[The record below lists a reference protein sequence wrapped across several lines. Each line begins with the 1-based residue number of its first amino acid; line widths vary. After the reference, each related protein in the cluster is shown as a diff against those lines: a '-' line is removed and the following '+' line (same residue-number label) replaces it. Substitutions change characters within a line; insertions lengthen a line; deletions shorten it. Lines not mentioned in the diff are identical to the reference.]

1 MIYSRFWHKFHYDM
15 GEVNTE
21 EPYAKRTAQGLILG
35 PDGEKMSKSRGNVI
49 DPNEV
54 VDQYGADVLRTY
66 ILFMGDYGAAAPWSE
81 SSIKGCK
88 RFLDRVMDLV
98 DMAKENGVT
107 AALETKTHKL
117 IKKVTSDIDDMKF
130 NTAIA
135 SMMAYLNDV
144 YEVGTVTKD
153 ELGIL
158 VRILCPFA
166 PHICEEI
173 WSLLGNDGLCST
185 AKWPEYD
192 EAKTVDNTVEVA
204 VQINGKVRGRVM
216 LPVNCPKEEA
226 IEEAKKAIAHYQ
238 DSDTELYQAIYDSI
252 VCETIT
258 LRYLMLDLYFNT
270 FSTAELAAFKA
281 EFKEDTNRLDFNMIS
296 EQASMDGFVN

>member
-1 MIYSRFWHKFHYDM
+1 
-15 GEVNTE
+15 
-21 EPYAKRTAQGLILG
+21 
-35 PDGEKMSKSRGNVI
+35 
-49 DPNEV
+49 
-54 VDQYGADVLRTY
+54 
-66 ILFMGDYGAAAPWSE
+66 MGDYGAAAPWSE
-81 SSIKGCK
+81 ISIKVCK

-204 VQINGKVRGRVM
+204 VQINGKVRATIE
-216 LPVNCPKEEA
+216 LPLNCPKDD
-226 IEEAKKAIAHYQ
+226 AIAAAK
-238 DSDTELYQAIYDSI
+238 QAVAGALEGKTVVKEIAVPNKI
-252 VCETIT
+252 VNIVV
-258 LRYLMLDLYFNT
+258 
-270 FSTAELAAFKA
+270 K
-281 EFKEDTNRLDFNMIS
+281 
-296 EQASMDGFVN
+296 